1 MFLVSHIKNMSL
13 LFILLLSLLVHQGSA
28 QSAKTCASAQIDMV
42 ICLDGSGSMGSSY
55 PEVQQFAKDVIDK
68 FTISSTNTRVAV
80 LRYVI
85 FKRIKQFHLFIYSS
99 IYYLYINLIASLSC
113 VLTFIFLFHSF
124 VFTYLSSQ
132 TVTKRT

>member
-1 MFLVSHIKNMSL
+1 MSP

-85 FKRIKQFHLFIYSS
+85 LKELSNFICSFTD
-99 IYYLYINLIASLSC
+99 LYINLIASLSC

-124 VFTYLSSQ
+124 VFTYLFSQ
-132 TVTKRT
+132 TVTKRM